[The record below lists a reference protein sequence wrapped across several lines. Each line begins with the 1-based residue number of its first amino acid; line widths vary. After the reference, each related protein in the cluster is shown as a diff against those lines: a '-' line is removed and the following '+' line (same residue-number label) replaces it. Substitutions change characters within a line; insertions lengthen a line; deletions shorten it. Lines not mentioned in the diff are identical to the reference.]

1 MLFLLLQ
8 KSYTVYQEEYYD
20 YIGNRG
26 VIITTRNGRSMKAI
40 TDFTT
45 YSVHQI
51 DLSMQHEM
59 NTLKVILLVN
69 WCLTPTLAVFQLY
82 RGIYQLIHN
91 TYYNIS
97 ATSMLWNKLTFLLN
111 FSKDRMINH
120 LPQWCYDQCA
130 RMECGRS

>member
-51 DLSMQHEM
+51 DLSM
-59 NTLKVILLVN
+59 
-69 WCLTPTLAVFQLY
+69 
-82 RGIYQLIHN
+82 
-91 TYYNIS
+91 
-97 ATSMLWNKLTFLLN
+97 
-111 FSKDRMINH
+111 
-120 LPQWCYDQCA
+120 
-130 RMECGRS
+130 

>member
-59 NTLKVILLVN
+59 NTIKKN
-69 WCLTPTLAVFQLY
+69 
-82 RGIYQLIHN
+82 YQLI
-91 TYYNIS
+91 
-97 ATSMLWNKLTFLLN
+97 
-111 FSKDRMINH
+111 
-120 LPQWCYDQCA
+120 
-130 RMECGRS
+130 GV